1 MGTNDGICNWLQ
13 EIFLTSVDK
22 YMTNTVPSSEHLTVS
37 VTGMTCASCV
47 RRVEKVL
54 LSTEGVM
61 GASVNLMTNNAQII
75 IQPSDDDITDRLS
88 HAISKI
94 GYGLEFSDENEA
106 MSWWSR
112 VFSYQDR
119 ELRLMIART
128 IVGITAAVPILLF
141 MISGLFMEKPVFA
154 DRFLLSDYP
163 LREAIAF
170 GLATISV
177 FWVAAPI
184 HRLTFLSARHRT
196 VDMNTLISLGVGI
209 AYFFSSSVFL
219 FPDIYGETEVR
230 PYFDAVAFIV
240 ALLLT
245 GRVVEARARNRASDL
260 LRTLVNEYPTTARVL
275 EADGNE
281 YKIPVQAVVEG
292 EILLV
297 RAGETIPLDGSVV
310 QGESL
315 VNEALITGESNP
327 APRTIGDQVIG
338 GTVNLDGALQVEVSR
353 VSSDGIYASIVQLID
368 RAQMSKSSIQL
379 FADRV
384 SAVFVPLVI
393 LLSLATFFSWW
404 IYGPDPSIRYAFI
417 ASVTVLIIACPCALG
432 LATPAALAVAIGR
445 AAKSGILITDA
456 SAFQKIAESETICL
470 DKTGTLTEGTASVSG
485 FVLAQGSQASAQEL
499 LRIVASVERGSQHP
513 FSLPFLDLASSQNL
527 ELVWPTT
534 FRYFPGKGIMASVET
549 ELSEYSVLV
558 GNISL
563 LEDHGVEHS
572 ALVSEIEAMGADG
585 LAVVLVAIDGKLSG
599 VYGIK
604 NAVKSGANRV
614 VSELSNAGYRNIL
627 VSGDREEIT
636 RPFGLNLGISEI
648 HSSMLPDDKA
658 ALVRE
663 LQIETAGSV
672 VMIGDGMN
680 DAPALAQAD
689 VGIAVVQ
696 ASALAQ
702 SSATVNLLNSDLSQ
716 VNDLFRLSKRVV
728 KVTMQNVLW
737 AFLYNIVLLPVA
749 AGAGYLIYLLVGSGD
764 GGSPIPWLFSETW
777 LLNPTAA
784 AAAMALSSVSVVANS
799 LRIQGFK

>member
-1 MGTNDGICNWLQ
+1 M
-13 EIFLTSVDK
+13 
-22 YMTNTVPSSEHLTVS
+22 
-37 VTGMTCASCV
+37 
-47 RRVEKVL
+47 
-54 LSTEGVM
+54 
-61 GASVNLMTNNAQII
+61 
-75 IQPSDDDITDRLS
+75 
-88 HAISKI
+88 
-94 GYGLEFSDENEA
+94 
-106 MSWWSR
+106 
-112 VFSYQDR
+112 
-119 ELRLMIART
+119 
-128 IVGITAAVPILLF
+128 
-141 MISGLFMEKPVFA
+141 
-154 DRFLLSDYP
+154 
-163 LREAIAF
+163 
-170 GLATISV
+170 
-177 FWVAAPI
+177 
-184 HRLTFLSARHRT
+184 
-196 VDMNTLISLGVGI
+196 
-209 AYFFSSSVFL
+209 
-219 FPDIYGETEVR
+219 
-230 PYFDAVAFIV
+230 
-240 ALLLT
+240 
-245 GRVVEARARNRASDL
+245 
-260 LRTLVNEYPTTARVL
+260 
-275 EADGNE
+275 
-281 YKIPVQAVVEG
+281 
-292 EILLV
+292 
-297 RAGETIPLDGSVV
+297 
-310 QGESL
+310 
-315 VNEALITGESNP
+315 
-327 APRTIGDQVIG
+327 
-338 GTVNLDGALQVEVSR
+338 
-353 VSSDGIYASIVQLID
+353 QLID

-663 LQIETAGSV
+663 LQIDCLLYTS
-672 VMIGDGMN
+672 
-680 DAPALAQAD
+680 DAAD
-689 VGIAVVQ
+689 
-696 ASALAQ
+696 
-702 SSATVNLLNSDLSQ
+702 
-716 VNDLFRLSKRVV
+716 
-728 KVTMQNVLW
+728 
-737 AFLYNIVLLPVA
+737 
-749 AGAGYLIYLLVGSGD
+749 
-764 GGSPIPWLFSETW
+764 E
-777 LLNPTAA
+777 
-784 AAAMALSSVSVVANS
+784 
-799 LRIQGFK
+799 

>member
-1 MGTNDGICNWLQ
+1 
-13 EIFLTSVDK
+13 V
-22 YMTNTVPSSEHLTVS
+22 SE
-37 VTGMTCASCV
+37 
-47 RRVEKVL
+47 
-54 LSTEGVM
+54 
-61 GASVNLMTNNAQII
+61 
-75 IQPSDDDITDRLS
+75 
-88 HAISKI
+88 
-94 GYGLEFSDENEA
+94 
-106 MSWWSR
+106 
-112 VFSYQDR
+112 
-119 ELRLMIART
+119 
-128 IVGITAAVPILLF
+128 
-141 MISGLFMEKPVFA
+141 
-154 DRFLLSDYP
+154 
-163 LREAIAF
+163 
-170 GLATISV
+170 
-177 FWVAAPI
+177 
-184 HRLTFLSARHRT
+184 
-196 VDMNTLISLGVGI
+196 
-209 AYFFSSSVFL
+209 
-219 FPDIYGETEVR
+219 
-230 PYFDAVAFIV
+230 
-240 ALLLT
+240 
-245 GRVVEARARNRASDL
+245 
-260 LRTLVNEYPTTARVL
+260 
-275 EADGNE
+275 
-281 YKIPVQAVVEG
+281 
-292 EILLV
+292 
-297 RAGETIPLDGSVV
+297 
-310 QGESL
+310 
-315 VNEALITGESNP
+315 
-327 APRTIGDQVIG
+327 
-338 GTVNLDGALQVEVSR
+338 
-353 VSSDGIYASIVQLID
+353 
-368 RAQMSKSSIQL
+368 
-379 FADRV
+379 
-384 SAVFVPLVI
+384 
-393 LLSLATFFSWW
+393 
-404 IYGPDPSIRYAFI
+404 
-417 ASVTVLIIACPCALG
+417 
-432 LATPAALAVAIGR
+432 
-445 AAKSGILITDA
+445 
-456 SAFQKIAESETICL
+456 
-470 DKTGTLTEGTASVSG
+470 
-485 FVLAQGSQASAQEL
+485 FVLAQGSQASAEEL

-563 LEDHGVEHS
+563 LEDHGVEYS
-572 ALVSEIEAMGADG
+572 VLVEEIEAMSADG
-585 LAVVLVAIDGKLSG
+585 LGVVLVAIDGKLSG

-663 LQIETAGSV
+663 LQIEAAGSV

-728 KVTMQNVLW
+728 KVTKQNVLW